1 MDNIS
6 NKMAKGAV
14 WMVAFKMLERSIG
27 LISTIILA
35 RLLEP
40 GDFGLVALATAF
52 LGLLTLLT
60 SFSFDVAL
68 IHKQNADRNLYD
80 TAWTFNVIFGILL
93 GITLLIAAIPL
104 AEFYKETR
112 LESILYV
119 LAFSTFM
126 GGFTN
131 IGPVAFRKDLQ
142 FHKEFYFLLAKKL
155 IGFTVCMSLA
165 FTLHNYWA
173 LVWGTFASQIL
184 EVFLSYAVHP
194 FRPKFCLNGRK
205 ELFGFSMWLF
215 INNTLFFIHSR
226 MADFI
231 VSKLLGSHVLGVY
244 TISYELANLPT
255 TELVAP
261 INRAVL
267 PGYTKMA
274 DDLEVMRQGFLNVL
288 AIIALFAIPASLG
301 ISAIAEVLVK
311 VVLGDKWFETVSLI
325 QIFSISGLFIALQ
338 TNASVIYN
346 AIGKPRYMSM
356 ISLFNILFLFIP
368 ALYFLI
374 QLHGV
379 LGIAEAYLISSVLI
393 WPINYSIIKRLIN
406 IKWKSIL
413 LVIWRPIFSG
423 LIMYFFIVE
432 YTQILNE
439 SHPIENQVLKL
450 FIMVLSGAFVYIV
463 TDILLWSAS
472 RFPDG
477 AEKFIFKKLKQS

>member
-1 MDNIS
+1 
-6 NKMAKGAV
+6 
-14 WMVAFKMLERSIG
+14 
-27 LISTIILA
+27 
-35 RLLEP
+35 
-40 GDFGLVALATAF
+40 
-52 LGLLTLLT
+52 
-60 SFSFDVAL
+60 
-68 IHKQNADRNLYD
+68 
-80 TAWTFNVIFGILL
+80 
-93 GITLLIAAIPL
+93 
-104 AEFYKETR
+104 
-112 LESILYV
+112 
-119 LAFSTFM
+119 
-126 GGFTN
+126 
-131 IGPVAFRKDLQ
+131 
-142 FHKEFYFLLAKKL
+142 
-155 IGFTVCMSLA
+155 
-165 FTLHNYWA
+165 
-173 LVWGTFASQIL
+173 
-184 EVFLSYAVHP
+184 
-194 FRPKFCLNGRK
+194 
-205 ELFGFSMWLF
+205 
-215 INNTLFFIHSR
+215 
-226 MADFI
+226 
-231 VSKLLGSHVLGVY
+231 
-244 TISYELANLPT
+244 
-255 TELVAP
+255 
-261 INRAVL
+261 
-267 PGYTKMA
+267 
-274 DDLEVMRQGFLNVL
+274 
-288 AIIALFAIPASLG
+288 
-301 ISAIAEVLVK
+301 
-311 VVLGDKWFETVSLI
+311 VSLI